1 MGGDGEYIMESN
13 TIVKLYYQILALAA
27 IKFSKSQKLRL
38 VFSISLFFTP
48 FLFLGKNV
56 HDSEIS

>member
-1 MGGDGEYIMESN
+1 MESN